1 MVTYAALIGRIKT
14 FVMKEIDLQGSNF
27 TCLKVEQMQYV
38 MGGTAA
44 VAGLD
49 GLWDYVKKAV
59 DFIMEYHKDIID
71 GFKRGWN
78 KF

>member
-1 MVTYAALIGRIKT
+1 
-14 FVMKEIDLQGSNF
+14 MKEIDLQGSNF